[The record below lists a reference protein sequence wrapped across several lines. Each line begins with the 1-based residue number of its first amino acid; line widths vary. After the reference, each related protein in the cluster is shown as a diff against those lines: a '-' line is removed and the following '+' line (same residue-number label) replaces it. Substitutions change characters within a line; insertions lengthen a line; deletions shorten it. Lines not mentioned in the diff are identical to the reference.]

1 MILKDCKYKY
11 LDYLGIVKFVGE
23 DYVSFCIKPGEDRLS
38 DVCIIVYK
46 QDWFKLSLV
55 NTF

>member
-11 LDYLGIVKFVGE
+11 LDYFGIVKFVGE
-23 DYVSFCIKPGEDRLS
+23 EYVSFCINPGEDRLN
-38 DVCIIVYK
+38 DVCIVVYK
-46 QDWFKLSLV
+46 QDWFKMSLV

>member
-1 MILKDCKYKY
+1 MILENCKYKY
-11 LDYLGIVKFVGE
+11 KSYFGFVRFVCE
-23 DYVSFCIKPGEDRLS
+23 NYVSFCIKPGEDRLN

-46 QDWFKLSLV
+46 EEWFKLSLV